1 MLQRHRE
8 PRLLHPG
15 TTYREA
21 AMREK
26 SHQRFEAQTVERLAT
41 VTANRRF
48 ELQFCDADGRTILLT
63 LPLQV
68 AVEVACTICDASVHA
83 PYLVGGVRL
92 NRGRP

>member
-1 MLQRHRE
+1 ME
-8 PRLLHPG
+8 K
-15 TTYREA
+15 
-21 AMREK
+21 K
-26 SHQRFEAQTVERLAT
+26 SHHRFEAQTVDRLAT

-48 ELQFCDADGRTILLT
+48 ELELCDADGRRILVS

>member
-15 TTYREA
+15 ITYREA
-21 AMREK
+21 VMREK
-26 SHQRFEAQTVERLAT
+26 SHQRFEAQTVDRLAT
-41 VTANRRF
+41 VTASRRF

>member
-1 MLQRHRE
+1 
-8 PRLLHPG
+8 
-15 TTYREA
+15 
-21 AMREK
+21 
-26 SHQRFEAQTVERLAT
+26 
-41 VTANRRF
+41 VTASRRF

-92 NRGRP
+92 NRGRV